1 MPATAAILVTLAY
14 RILNVWLPVAIG
26 FWCARRLR
34 LFGATERAGDAL
46 PEIEPESL

>member
-1 MPATAAILVTLAY
+1 MALVFAQLGMAPTAAILVTVAY

-34 LFGATERAGDAL
+34 LFGAGEGTG
-46 PEIEPESL
+46 